1 MRDAGVRG
9 FSGELLNDLPD
20 PVLVADAQ
28 GRHLEA
34 NLAAAEALGYP
45 TEELLGM
52 RIADLVAQELSWTE
66 RELARTVRE
75 GRWRGKVE
83 VLRKDGGTR
92 AFEAHVG
99 AVEAP
104 EGPRYVWVLREISV
118 SAMREALSL
127 AQFGVVR
134 ILYEARSLEEAA
146 PELLRTLCEGLRWD
160 LGELW
165 VTGAE
170 DGELRRLASWAN
182 PHRNLTSFLEVT
194 QGQTVEDGSL
204 PARVVRS
211 EAPLWIGDVEDDPG
225 LPRASVAEEKGIRSA
240 VGIPLWSGGELLGVL
255 ALFDRAVRD
264 RDEELIRYLLPLGGQ
279 IGHYMARIRTEVALR
294 VSRDQLE
301 AILQGVGDGITVQAP
316 DGELLF
322 ANRYAANAIGFD
334 DPEEL
339 VRTPVAE
346 VVKRFEIADEDGNP
360 MPLDR
365 LPGRRALEGERGA
378 QELVRFRVR
387 DTGEE
392 RWSLV
397 TASPVVDDAGRVRFA
412 INIFQDVTA
421 RRRIEEA
428 RRFLGEASALLG
440 SSLDYRSTLNG
451 VARLAVS
458 RLADWC
464 VVYIREGGL
473 KQLEVAHADPS
484 KTELVQRLQ
493 ELYPF
498 DESRPG
504 ALQDVLTTGTSRLLA
519 DVTQDMLR
527 AAARDENH
535 FGRMV
540 QLGLRSA
547 MIVPIRAA
555 EQVLGAIL
563 FISAQSKRR
572 YDQEDLA
579 TAEELARRAGL
590 AVEHAR
596 MYRERT
602 RVAESLR
609 RSLLPTVLPRI
620 PGLEIAARYH
630 SAVDGIGGDF
640 YDAFAAGH
648 GSWCLVIGD
657 VSGRGA
663 AAAAMTSLARYT
675 IRTAATSQSSPGQA
689 IHILNRLLMSA
700 EQDPE
705 FCTIALARLT
715 PAAAEVNAVISSGG
729 HPLPLRVRDGRVEEV
744 GGGGTLVGMAEEPVF
759 RDESVS
765 LAEGDVLFLYTDGLV
780 ERRPAGMATL
790 ERLLAATSGMEPEA
804 IAERINEELVALGPP
819 RDDVAFLV
827 ARVGGGAETTPGS

>member
-1 MRDAGVRG
+1 MRGVRG
-9 FSGELLNDLPD
+9 TSGELLDGLPD
-20 PVLVADAQ
+20 PVLLADAE
-28 GRHLEA
+28 GRLLEGSQ
-34 NLAAAEALGYP
+34 AAADALGWSA
-45 TEELLGM
+45 EELVGM
-52 RIADLVAQELSWTE
+52 GIPDLVAQERSWAE
-66 RELARTVRE
+66 RELARLVRE
-75 GRWRGKVE
+75 GRWRGRVE
-83 VLRKDGGTR
+83 FRRKEGGTR

-99 AVEAP
+99 VVEAAD
-104 EGPRYVWVLREISV
+104 GTRYAWVLREISV

-134 ILYEARSLEEAA
+134 VLYEARSLEEAA

-165 VTGAE
+165 VTGTE
-170 DGELRRLASWAN
+170 DGELRRLATWAS
-182 PHRNLTSFLEVT
+182 PHRDLTHFLEAT
-194 QGQTVEDGSL
+194 DQLTREDGSL

-211 EAPLWIGDVEDDPG
+211 ESPLWIGDVEDEHR
-225 LPRASVAEEKGIRSA
+225 LPRAIVAQEEGVRSA
-240 VGIPLWSGGELLGVL
+240 VGIPLWSGSELMGVL
-255 ALFDRAVRD
+255 AMYDRSVRD
-264 RDEELIRYLLPLGGQ
+264 RDEELIGYLLPLGGQ
-279 IGHYMARIRTEVALR
+279 IGQYLARTRTELELR
-294 VSRDQLE
+294 VSREQLE

-339 VRTPVAE
+339 LRTPVAE
-346 VVKRFEIADEDGNP
+346 VVRRFELRDEDGNP

-365 LPGRRALEGERGA
+365 LPGRRALAGEQGA
-378 QELVRFRVR
+378 QELVRFQVR

-397 TASPVVDDAGRVRFA
+397 TASPVFDEAGRVRFA
-412 INIFQDVTA
+412 INIFQDVTV
-421 RRRIEEA
+421 RRRIEES

-451 VARLAVS
+451 VARMAVS

-464 VVYIREGGL
+464 VVFIQEPGGL
-473 KQLEVAHADPS
+473 RRLEVAHADPS

-504 ALQDVLTTGTSRLLA
+504 ALRQVLATGESQLLPE
-519 DVTQDMLR
+519 VTQEMLR
-527 AAARDENH
+527 DAARDERH
-535 FGRMV
+535 FGRLV

-555 EQVLGAIL
+555 EQVLGAIV
-563 FISAQSKRR
+563 FISAESRRR

-590 AVEHAR
+590 AIEHAR
-596 MYRERT
+596 MFRERT
-602 RVAESLR
+602 RVAETLR
-609 RSLLPTVLPRI
+609 RSLLPAALPRI
-620 PGLEIAARYH
+620 PGLDIAARYH

-640 YDAFAAGH
+640 YDAFSAGD
-648 GSWCLVIGD
+648 GSWCVVIGD

-675 IRTAATSQSSPGQA
+675 VRTAATGQSSPGEA
-689 IHILNRLLMSA
+689 LNLLNRLLLGS
-700 EQDPE
+700 EQE
-705 FCTIALARLT
+705 SEYCTIAVARLT
-715 PAAAEVNAVISSGG
+715 PSQGEMTAVISSGG
-729 HPLPLRVRDGRVEEV
+729 HPLPLRVRDGDVQEV
-744 GGGGTLVGMAEEPVF
+744 GAGGTLVGMVEEPLF
-759 RDESVS
+759 QDEAVR
-765 LAEGDVLFLYTDGLV
+765 LIEGDVLFLYTDGLV
-780 ERRPAGMATL
+780 ERRPGGMRTLQGVLAGCS
-790 ERLLAATSGMEPEA
+790 RMEAEA
-804 IAERINEELVALGPP
+804 IADRVNRELVEPGPP

-827 ARVGGGAETTPGS
+827 ARVGRGPGTTGGS